1 MFTKKVLIA
10 WLTFAMAFVPAAGVS
25 AIEGGESAKNHP
37 RVVSLFFQSS
47 NPTSKYDGCSAYLYS
62 PRIVVTQAHCL
73 FDYAKNIRLPASK
86 VFVGIPGKIMD
97 SRGKMVQ
104 VARIFMPADYLNTRD
119 ALQNTRDIAVMVTRK
134 PVAKVSR
141 STPVTEEQLN
151 NLVATGSLVTVGGY
165 GLSSPQER
173 KIRTSGGYVKPF
185 KFPRKVSLP
194 LVQRVEVE
202 GFLTS
207 RFAREEHL
215 PQWLDLNQIS
225 KYAWVRSSQETGATC
240 DGDSGAGFFI
250 ENGKQAIFVGA
261 NAGPMGSPNCLKD
274 GRWNSSG
281 GLNRIIP
288 IFKYPDLLKSALDYE
303 AKLK

>member
-10 WLTFAMAFVPAAGVS
+10 GLSFAIALVPAFSAS
-25 AIEGGESAKNHP
+25 AIEGGESAKNHS
-37 RVVSLFFQSS
+37 RIVSLYFQSS
-47 NPTSKYDGCSAYLYS
+47 NPKSKYDGCSAYLYA
-62 PRIVVTQAHCL
+62 PRIVMTQAHCL
-73 FDYAKNIRLPASK
+73 FDYAKNTRLPASK

-97 SRGKMVQ
+97 SRGKMLQ
-104 VARIFMPADYLNTRD
+104 VARIFMPAEYLNTRD
-119 ALQNTRDIAVMVTRK
+119 ALQNTRDIAVLVTRK
-134 PVAKVSR
+134 PVAKVPS
-141 STPVTEEQLN
+141 STPITEEQLN
-151 NLVATGSLVTVGGY
+151 DLVVTGGLVTVGGY

-207 RFAREEHL
+207 RFAREDHL

-225 KYAWVRSSQETGATC
+225 KYAWVRSSQGTGATC

-261 NAGPMGSPNCLKD
+261 NAGPMGSPNCQTN
-274 GRWNSSG
+274 GRWNSGG

-288 IFKYPDLLKSALDYE
+288 IFKYPDLLKSALEYE